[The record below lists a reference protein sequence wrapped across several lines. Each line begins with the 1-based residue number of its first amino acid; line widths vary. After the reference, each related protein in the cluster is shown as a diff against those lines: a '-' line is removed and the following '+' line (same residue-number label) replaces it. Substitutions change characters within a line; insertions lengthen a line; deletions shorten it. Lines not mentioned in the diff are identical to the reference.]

1 MRWLLFIVLSATTVI
16 AGLLFPAAASESKG
30 GEHRPLDLPSGG
42 LGLDRDEEDAPES
55 IVFFGGMY
63 EGDAFFFLLDKS
75 GSMFGTKMDLL
86 RSEMASAFD
95 ELSPQ
100 AEFGLVAFSGDF
112 LVFAPIPLKATRQN
126 LLAARAWV
134 NALEAFGAT
143 QMLSAAQE
151 LLTIAHIS
159 SKESRSVIVVG
170 DGLPNGPGPD
180 ETLSGIL
187 ATNLDGL
194 PFNTILFGVSESAIT
209 FMLQLASL
217 TGGTYRNATP

>member
-1 MRWLLFIVLSATTVI
+1 MTLSASPVI
-16 AGLLFPAAASESKG
+16 AGLLFPAVASESKARD
-30 GEHRPLDLPSGG
+30 HRPLDLPAGG
-42 LGLDRDEEDAPES
+42 LGVGEEEEDAPES
-55 IVFFGGMY
+55 IVFFGGSY

-100 AEFGLVAFSGDF
+100 SEFGLVAFSGDF
-112 LVFAPIPLKATRQN
+112 LVFSPMPMKSTTQN

-151 LLTIAHIS
+151 LLTIAHICGL
-159 SKESRSVIVVG
+159 ESRSVIVVG
-170 DGLPNGPGPD
+170 DGLPNGPGPE

-194 PFNTILFGVSESAIT
+194 PFHTILFGVSESAVA
-209 FMLQLASL
+209 FMLQLASS